1 MTTANTM
8 EIVEDILRLMDERPE
23 VLEAVRARVLTRELL
38 EMPERMTRLEATVA
52 ELAVT
57 TREHTAILKEHSA
70 ILKEHSARFDRV
82 DARLDR
88 IETTV
93 NQMRGEFGNLKG
105 NNLEQKAKGQVS
117 EIARQA
123 GDYKFIEKLTSDDLY
138 EMHRDAD
145 TTGISNNSLK
155 SFRLSDIIMRVEDGE
170 GETCYITVEASYTA
184 DDRDTDRAGRNAK
197 LLTRFTGCP
206 AIAVIASVHLDR
218 RIEWIRESDDFFW
231 YEMDEPR

>member
-1 MTTANTM
+1 M
-8 EIVEDILRLMDERPE
+8 
-23 VLEAVRARVLTRELL
+23 
-38 EMPERMTRLEATVA
+38 
-52 ELAVT
+52 
-57 TREHTAILKEHSA
+57 
-70 ILKEHSARFDRV
+70 
-82 DARLDR
+82 
-88 IETTV
+88 
-93 NQMRGEFGNLKG
+93 
-105 NNLEQKAKGQVS
+105 S

-170 GETCYITVEASYTA
+170 GETCYIATLSKHPTPPTTGILTA
-184 DDRDTDRAGRNAK
+184 AGRNAK